1 MSEIVPV
8 TSANLDEVVFK
19 SDIPV
24 ILAIGASWC
33 IDCRRAAPFYQAFA
47 KEYAGRMKFVAIDS
61 EVSPELKEKFDVK
74 HIPTMLVVKNGVE
87 LPGRLVEVKTP
98 SELKAF
104 IEQGLAA

>member
-1 MSEIVPV
+1 
-8 TSANLDEVVFK
+8 
-19 SDIPV
+19 
-24 ILAIGASWC
+24 
-33 IDCRRAAPFYQAFA
+33 
-47 KEYAGRMKFVAIDS
+47 MKFVAIDS
-61 EVSPELKEKFDVK
+61 EASPELKEKFDVK